1 MNRLYVPIFHWFLN
15 STQSKTT
22 YLNTVWVQ
30 MLHFS
35 TAAPLKVPQLIEFKL
50 HYGCTFLHDT
60 LWIPSFLY
68 SIFFKRIFSLS
79 KQVFPKLSSLSS
91 FSKILEISPKCLKV
105 HSPNFISLFILFSK
119 IFHFCHLNFH

>member
-1 MNRLYVPIFHWFLN
+1 MNRLYFPIFHWFLN
-15 STQSKTT
+15 STQSRTT

-35 TAAPLKVPQLIEFKL
+35 TAAPLKFHNSLNLSSITAAPSCMTRSEFPL
-50 HYGCTFLHDT
+50 SSTQF
-60 LWIPSFLY
+60 
-68 SIFFKRIFSLS
+68 FFKEFSHYPNKFS
-79 KQVFPKLSSLSS
+79 QRLSSLSS